1 MACLM
6 KSVETAD
13 IIVIGGGLIGSALAF
28 RLAQAGRRVI
38 VLDRGEP
45 GQQASHAAAGMLT
58 AQSHLNVADDF
69 SRLCLASRRLY
80 PQYLQEIRETSGTH
94 VDYFDRG
101 TLVVARRKEE
111 WQELDRSFAEQ
122 RRLQLPVEKLSSEKV
137 LRMGAGLSLDIEGG
151 LYVPGD
157 HWLDSAAL
165 TEATL
170 EACRRAG
177 VRFIADTEIRA
188 AALEGD
194 RVVHITSTTR
204 RFSADQ
210 FVLAAGCWS
219 GQMAQLFKMNLP
231 VRPIRGQIL
240 ELQTNR
246 ELPYTVWS
254 GPWYWV
260 PRGEGRLLVGA
271 TIEDAGFNAH
281 VTADGLLSILKGTM
295 RFAPWLREA
304 RFCRAWAGLR
314 PDTRDHA
321 PILGRGELSNLV
333 MATGH
338 YRSGILLAPITA
350 RLLSDLILKNA
361 GSPLLTPFSPLR
373 FGSGPSA
380 ATRREK

>member
-1 MACLM
+1 M

-28 RLAQAGRRVI
+28 CLARAGRRVI

-45 GQQASHAAAGMLT
+45 GREASRAAAGMLT
-58 AQSHLNVADDF
+58 AQSHFKEADDF
-69 SRLCLASRRLY
+69 SRLCLASRELY
-80 PQYLQEIRETSGTH
+80 PKYLREIRETSGIH
-94 VDYFDRG
+94 IDYFDRG
-101 TLVVARRKEE
+101 TLVVALRNEE

-122 RRLQLPVEKLSSEKV
+122 RRLQLPVEKLPPEKV
-137 LRMGAGLSLDIEGG
+137 RHMVTGLNPEVEGG

-157 HWLDSAAL
+157 HWVDNEVL
-165 TEATL
+165 TEASL
-170 EACRRAG
+170 EACRRVG
-177 VRFIADTEIRA
+177 VRLIADTEICE
-188 AALEGD
+188 AALDGD
-194 RVVHITSTTR
+194 RVVYISSTTR

-219 GQMAQLFKMNLP
+219 GQVAQLFKMNLP
-231 VRPIRGQIL
+231 VRPIRGQML
-240 ELQTNR
+240 EFQTNR

-254 GPWYWV
+254 GPWYLV
-260 PRGEGRLLVGA
+260 PRGEGRLLAGS
-271 TIEDAGFNAH
+271 TIEDAGFDTS
-281 VTADGLLSILKGTM
+281 VTADGLLSILAGTL
-295 RFAPWLREA
+295 RLAPWLREA

-333 MATGH
+333 IATGH

-350 RLLSDLILKNA
+350 QLISDLILKNA

-373 FGSGPSA
+373 FHA
-380 ATRREK
+380 